1 MQSNTAR
8 ATLRMNKLALAFASG
23 FVSVGAQAQTTG
35 TVNSLPPVTVTADR
49 VDGYTPRATSA
60 GTRTTTPIENIPQSV
75 VVIDKR
81 IIEDQGSS
89 SLSDVLRNVSN
100 VSSVDTRESNLTGFD
115 IRGFSAATIVDGVMT
130 PGIFQNQ
137 ESLVGVE
144 QISVIKGPSGGLYGG
159 SQGMNYSSIG
169 GSIVISTVAPEQS
182 EIRRVGFKAGNFN
195 QKGTFFD
202 LNQPLSASVAV
213 RLTGEYSDSESE
225 SKDIYF
231 KKRSISP
238 SIAFTPST
246 DTKVVLRMRD
256 VRNETLDY
264 PGLPR
269 ATAGS
274 ANLLSGV
281 SRDLF
286 IGASGLPPTTHDVRG
301 ANLQWTQRLNE
312 KWDFGLTLAN
322 NKMKLDQRG
331 AFAGSVLDAFVG
343 AFYGNQ
349 FGLGSQDIYGY
360 WLQQDFDS
368 KVASPSLT
376 GKLRLGEASHTVTV
390 GVDYEK
396 SSEKSFL
403 YFSDP
408 LGIGVSPYS
417 GFVPVSLTNF
427 VAPAWMDPT
436 GTGLF
441 DASYRREFSA
451 STAYVQDQ
459 LDIGKWS
466 FLGSLRQSKIKV
478 TNTTGAGAVT
488 SADEDDV
495 TPRLGAVYKFTPKFS
510 MFAGYGKAV
519 KTPTLTTFSS
529 GAPALEKSE
538 QYEVGLRFIDAD
550 GLSGSLAIFD
560 LSRENVATT
569 SGFNTYPS
577 NQGST
582 GIDIDLRWNATK
594 TWKWLFAFTS
604 QDVEY
609 TGASH
614 PAVSSYVGRQLFG
627 TPKQSMRLAT
637 RYDVRTGQWSG
648 LGLGL
653 GVTQRARL
661 PGDGDNTFFTPSVTL
676 WDAQLS
682 YELRNLRLGLNV
694 VNLLDEQYMSP
705 SAYFGG
711 GQLLPGMPRTVTAT
725 ARVSF

>member
-1 MQSNTAR
+1 M
-8 ATLRMNKLALAFASG
+8 
-23 FVSVGAQAQTTG
+23 
-35 TVNSLPPVTVTADR
+35 
-49 VDGYTPRATSA
+49 
-60 GTRTTTPIENIPQSV
+60 
-75 VVIDKR
+75 
-81 IIEDQGSS
+81 
-89 SLSDVLRNVSN
+89 
-100 VSSVDTRESNLTGFD
+100 
-115 IRGFSAATIVDGVMT
+115 
-130 PGIFQNQ
+130 
-137 ESLVGVE
+137 
-144 QISVIKGPSGGLYGG
+144 
-159 SQGMNYSSIG
+159 
-169 GSIVISTVAPEQS
+169 
-182 EIRRVGFKAGNFN
+182 
-195 QKGTFFD
+195 
-202 LNQPLSASVAV
+202 
-213 RLTGEYSDSESE
+213 
-225 SKDIYF
+225 
-231 KKRSISP
+231 
-238 SIAFTPST
+238 
-246 DTKVVLRMRD
+246 
-256 VRNETLDY
+256 
-264 PGLPR
+264 
-269 ATAGS
+269 
-274 ANLLSGV
+274 
-281 SRDLF
+281 
-286 IGASGLPPTTHDVRG
+286 
-301 ANLQWTQRLNE
+301 
-312 KWDFGLTLAN
+312 
-322 NKMKLDQRG
+322 
-331 AFAGSVLDAFVG
+331 LDAFVG

-408 LGIGVSPYS
+408 LGIGISPYS

-577 NQGST
+577 NQGSK

-694 VNLLDEQYMSP
+694 VNLLDKQYMSP